1 MKMHVVFYKE
11 VYHGMFSEKTLEKIE
26 FAHISKDSKNPFADA
41 YDEAIR
47 RGHNPMKNIEIK
59 AL

>member
-1 MKMHVVFYKE
+1 
-11 VYHGMFSEKTLEKIE
+11 MFSEKTLEKIE
-26 FAHISKDSKNPFADA
+26 FVHISKDSKNPFADA

-47 RGHNPMKNIEIK
+47 RGHNPMKNIEIE

>member
-1 MKMHVVFYKE
+1 MLFFTKKYTTGCFLRKPW
-11 VYHGMFSEKTLEKIE
+11 KKIE
-26 FAHISKDSKNPFADA
+26 FVHISKDSKNPFADA

-47 RGHNPMKNIEIK
+47 RGHNPIKNIEIE